1 MLSLLKDLLLLQ
13 ERKGVLFA
21 GSKSFDLFGFVF
33 PVSEFPVNG
42 AGCFPHLPLIH
53 FKSLF
58 SLSVCCTPNFSIGLD
73 SVAFPTFRICRAF
86 ASCPSVSSFYQPRK
100 KTVLDMIERRQ
111 A

>member
-21 GSKSFDLFGFVF
+21 GSKLFDLFGFVF
-33 PVSEFPVNG
+33 PISEFPVNG

-58 SLSVCCTPNFSIGLD
+58 SLSVCCTPNFGIGLV
-73 SVAFPTFRICRAF
+73 SVWLFLRSEF
-86 ASCPSVSSFYQPRK
+86 AELLLLVPVSAPSIRRGRK
-100 KTVLDMIERRQ
+100 PC
-111 A
+111 